1 MQTLLESLCFVR
13 DYSLFFCILWQKHV
27 GLEAP
32 EQIVS
37 TKPPNKQKMFQ
48 LFTQITYNQQRCL
61 FVFFAHHNCIFFLL
75 VCFPAELKP
84 QRSGS
89 REHHC
94 GEFEVFLP
102 LLTNIRREPEVN
114 N

>member
-13 DYSLFFCILWQKHV
+13 DYSLFFCILWQRHV

-37 TKPPNKQKMFQ
+37 TKPPNKKNVSAIYTNNLQP
-48 LFTQITYNQQRCL
+48 TTL
-61 FVFFAHHNCIFFLL
+61 FVLFFFAHHNCIFFLL
-75 VCFPAELKP
+75 VCFPTELKP

-89 REHHC
+89 REHHR
-94 GEFEVFLP
+94 GEFEVVLP